1 MTWINGR
8 LARPVILGQVSHAK
22 PEYPAHEEVLHAL
35 THGLGAALGVAALV
49 VMIVA
54 AAVEGTATRVVAVT
68 VFGATLVLTYVASTL
83 YHGVSHRR
91 RAKRVLQVLD
101 HCCIY
106 LLIAGTY
113 TPFTLLNLEGA
124 WGWSLFGVVWG
135 LAVLG
140 IAMKATPLGR
150 REKISLGF
158 YLAMG
163 WTVLVAI
170 VPLVRTTELAGLAL
184 LVGGGVAYT
193 VGAGF
198 YAWRSL
204 RYHHVVWHLFV
215 LTGSALHV
223 LAVLFY
229 AHPPELP

>member
-1 MTWINGR
+1 MSRGATDY
-8 LARPVILGQVSHAK
+8 LP
-22 PEYPAHEEVLHAL
+22 HEEVLHSV
-35 THGLGAALGVAALV
+35 THGIGAALGVAALV
-49 VMIVA
+49 LMVVGA
-54 AAVEGTATRVVAVT
+54 ALEGTATRVVAVS
-68 VFGATLVLTYVASTL
+68 VFGATLVSTYLASTL
-83 YHGVSHRR
+83 YHGVSPRR

-140 IAMKATPLGR
+140 IVMKTTPLGR
-150 REKISLGF
+150 HEKLSLAF

-163 WTVLVAI
+163 WAVLVAI
-170 VPLVRTTELAGLAL
+170 GPLVETTAPEGLGL

-193 VGAGF
+193 AGAGF
-198 YAWRSL
+198 YAWTGL
-204 RYHHVVWHLFV
+204 RYHHVIWHLFV
-215 LTGSALHV
+215 LAGSALHV
-223 LAVLFY
+223 FAVLFY
-229 AHPPELP
+229 ARPPG